1 MTGDGL
7 GQAHR
12 LTGGLADVGVV
23 QEPVDGRGG
32 QRFGHQL
39 VKPNW
44 DWHTFVEG
52 QTPRDLGLLPFGVSA
67 GLRGVMG
74 VC

>member
-1 MTGDGL
+1 
-7 GQAHR
+7 
-12 LTGGLADVGVV
+12 VGVV

-32 QRFGHQL
+32 QRFGHEF
-39 VKPNW
+39 VEANW
-44 DWHTFVEG
+44 NWHTFVEG